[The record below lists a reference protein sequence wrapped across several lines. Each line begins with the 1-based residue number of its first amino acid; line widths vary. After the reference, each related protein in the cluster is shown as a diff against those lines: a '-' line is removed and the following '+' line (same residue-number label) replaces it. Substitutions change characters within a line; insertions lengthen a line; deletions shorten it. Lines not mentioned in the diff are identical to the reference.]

1 MGVFGAEVTV
11 DHGNERVSHFVA
23 PVGKSFLNF

>member
-11 DHGNERVSHFVA
+11 GHGNERVGHFVV
-23 PVGKSFLNF
+23 PVGKSSLKP